1 MKLKRK
7 KTFMLLFVLVVLI
20 GLMFFSG
27 AIIEIFDIELSKPA
41 RVYYE
46 PDENK

>member
-7 KTFMLLFVLVVLI
+7 KTFVFLFVLMVLI
-20 GLMFFSG
+20 GLLFFSG
-27 AIIEIFDIELSKPA
+27 VIIEIFDIKLSKPA

>member
-7 KTFMLLFVLVVLI
+7 KTFVFLFVLMVLI